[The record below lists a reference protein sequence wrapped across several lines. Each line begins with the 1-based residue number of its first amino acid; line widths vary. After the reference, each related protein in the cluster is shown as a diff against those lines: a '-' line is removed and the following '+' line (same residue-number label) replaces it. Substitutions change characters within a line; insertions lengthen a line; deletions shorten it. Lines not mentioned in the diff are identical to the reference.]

1 MKRPEDYTPGKRDNG
16 HSPNTL
22 RRRLLQMAALA
33 PFASVLNAQSAAEAI
48 AVQKLHTFG
57 LRVSDVARSVAFY
70 QQLFGMPISARVGD
84 TVCLRIG
91 SGPQFMSLRPL
102 QSGEAPGITHIGLSV
117 RDFNAQSVAAQLQ
130 AHGFVN
136 DANAAN
142 EPDNL
147 KRAMR
152 YWPLNQQ
159 AVAFAGQEGLNFQL
173 CDPTYCGSDNG
184 QCSNIAAPNGAG
196 LMALDGINHFTNFM
210 SHAPNTNQFYLN
222 LFGLQYL
229 AYQGPTSPTVGVGD
243 GKQFLMFVGGAQEGA
258 PTRPGRMDHVS
269 MSVEGFEVE
278 AIQAKLESVGI
289 TPRMDDNNTPALVHW
304 ISLRMPNRGGA
315 EGGTPELYFSDPDSI
330 HIQLQHLDYCGGG
343 GYLGDACAP
352 LA

>member
-1 MKRPEDYTPGKRDNG
+1 MKRSEEYTPRKLDHA
-16 HSPNTL
+16 HSPNL
-22 RRRLLQMAALA
+22 IRRRMLQMAAFA
-33 PFASVLNAQSAAEAI
+33 PFASFLYAQSEARSI

-57 LRVSDVARSVAFY
+57 LRVSDVERSVDFY
-70 QQLFGMPISARVGD
+70 QQLFGMPITARVGD

-91 SGPQFMSLRPL
+91 NGPQFVSLRPL
-102 QSGEAPGITHIGLSV
+102 QSGETPGITHIGLSV
-117 RDFNAQSVAAQLQ
+117 RDFNSQAVSSQLQ

-147 KRAMR
+147 KRAMH

-159 AVAFAGQEGLNFQL
+159 AIAFAGREGLNFQL
-173 CDPTYCGSDNG
+173 CAPAYCGSDNG
-184 QCSNIAAPNGAG
+184 QCTNIAAPNGAG
-196 LMALDGINHFTNFM
+196 LMALQDINHFTNFM
-210 SHAPNTNQFYLN
+210 SHAPNTNQFYLD
-222 LFGLQYL
+222 LFGLQYQ

-269 MSVEGFEVE
+269 MSVEGFAVD

-289 TPRMDDNNTPALVHW
+289 MPRKEDNDTPALVHW

-330 HIQLQHLDYCGGG
+330 HIQLQHVDYCGGG
-343 GYLGDACAP
+343 GYLGDQCAP
-352 LA
+352 LV

>member
-1 MKRPEDYTPGKRDNG
+1 MKRPEEYTPHQRDSSY
-16 HSPNTL
+16 SPNLT
-22 RRRLLQMAALA
+22 RRRLLQMAAFA
-33 PFASVLNAQSAAEAI
+33 PFASLLHAQSGADSI

-57 LRVSDVARSVAFY
+57 LRVSDVERSVAFY
-70 QQLFGMPISARVGD
+70 QQLFGMPITARVGD

-91 SGPQFMSLRPL
+91 NGPQFMSLRPL
-102 QSGEAPGITHIGLSV
+102 LTGETPGITHIGLSV
-117 RDFNAQSVAAQLQ
+117 RDFNAQALSSQLQ
-130 AHGFVN
+130 AHGFAN

-147 KRAMR
+147 KRAMHF
-152 YWPLNQQ
+152 WPLNQQ
-159 AVAFAGQEGLNFQL
+159 AIAFAGKEGLNFQL
-173 CDPTYCGSDNG
+173 CASSYCGSGNG

-196 LMALDGINHFTNFM
+196 LMALQDINHFTNFM
-210 SHAPNTNQFYLN
+210 SHAPHTNQFYLD
-222 LFGLQYL
+222 LFGLKYQ

-243 GKQFLMFVGGAQEGA
+243 GKQFLMFVGGAQEGV

-269 MSVEGFEVE
+269 MSVEDFTVE
-278 AIQAKLESVGI
+278 SLQAKLESVGI
-289 TPRMDDNNTPALVHW
+289 TPRKEDNDTPALVHW

-343 GYLGDACAP
+343 GYLGDQCAP

>member
-1 MKRPEDYTPGKRDNG
+1 MKNSEDYTPNKLDRV
-16 HSPNTL
+16 HSPSL
-22 RRRLLQMAALA
+22 MRRRMLQMAALA
-33 PFASVLNAQSAAEAI
+33 PFASLLHAQSAAAAI

-57 LRVSDVARSVAFY
+57 LRVSDVERSVAFY
-70 QQLFGMPISARVGD
+70 QRLFGMPISARVGD

-91 SGPQFMSLRPL
+91 DGPQFMSLRPL
-102 QSGEAPGITHIGLSV
+102 HAGETPGITHIGLSV
-117 RDFNAQSVAAQLQ
+117 RDFNAQAVSAQLQ
-130 AHGFVN
+130 ERGFVN
-136 DANAAN
+136 DASAAN

-152 YWPLNQQ
+152 YWPLHQQ
-159 AVAFAGQEGLNFQL
+159 AVAFAGKEGLNFQL
-173 CDPTYCGSDNG
+173 CAPTYCGSADG

-196 LMALDGINHFTNFM
+196 LMALADINHFTNFM
-210 SHAPNTNQFYLN
+210 SHAPNTNQFYLD

-269 MSVEGFEVE
+269 MSVEDFAVE
-278 AIQAKLESVGI
+278 GIQAKLESVGI
-289 TPRMDDNNTPALVHW
+289 TPRADDNNTPALAHW

-315 EGGTPELYFSDPDSI
+315 EGGTPELYFSDPDGI
-330 HIQLQHLDYCGGG
+330 HIQLQHVNYCGGG
-343 GYLGDACAP
+343 GYLGDQCAP

>member
-1 MKRPEDYTPGKRDNG
+1 MKSPENYTPNKLDHAR
-16 HSPNTL
+16 SPNL
-22 RRRLLQMAALA
+22 MRRRMLQMAALA
-33 PFASVLNAQSAAEAI
+33 PFASLLHAQSATAI

-57 LRVSDVARSVAFY
+57 LRVSDVERSVAFY
-70 QQLFGMPISARVGD
+70 QQLFGMPICAQVGD

-102 QSGEAPGITHIGLSV
+102 HSGETPGITHIGLSV
-117 RDFNAQSVAAQLQ
+117 PDFNAQTVSSQLQ

-147 KRAMR
+147 RRAMH
-152 YWPLNQQ
+152 YWPVNQQ
-159 AVAFAGQEGLNFQL
+159 AVAFAGKEGLNFQL
-173 CDPTYCGSDNG
+173 CAPTYCGSEDG

-196 LMALDGINHFTNFM
+196 LMALGEINHFTNFM

-229 AYQGPTSPTVGVGD
+229 AYQGPTSPTVSVGD

-269 MSVEGFEVE
+269 MSVEDFAVD

-289 TPRMDDNNTPALVHW
+289 MPRKDDADTPALVHW

-330 HIQLQHLDYCGGG
+330 HIQLQHLNYCGGG
-343 GYLGDACAP
+343 GYLGDQCAP

>member
-1 MKRPEDYTPGKRDNG
+1 MKRSEDYTPSKLDPA
-16 HSPNTL
+16 HSPNL
-22 RRRLLQMAALA
+22 VRRRMLQMAALA
-33 PFASVLNAQSAAEAI
+33 PFASPLHAQSAAAAI

-57 LRVSDVARSVAFY
+57 LRVSDVERSVAFY
-70 QQLFGMPISARVGD
+70 QQLFGMPITARVGD

-91 SGPQFMSLRPL
+91 NGPQFMSLRPL
-102 QSGEAPGITHIGLSV
+102 HSGETPGITHIGLSV
-117 RDFNAQSVAAQLQ
+117 RDFNAQSVASALQ

-147 KRAMR
+147 KRAMH

-159 AVAFAGQEGLNFQL
+159 AVAFAGKEGLNFQL
-173 CDPTYCGSDNG
+173 CAPAYCGSDNG

-196 LMALDGINHFTNFM
+196 LMALQDINHFTNFM
-210 SHAPNTNQFYLN
+210 SHAPNTNQFYLD

-269 MSVEGFEVE
+269 MSVEDFAVDS
-278 AIQAKLESVGI
+278 IQAKLESVGI
-289 TPRMDDNNTPALVHW
+289 MPRKEDNDTPALVHW

-330 HIQLQHLDYCGGG
+330 HIQLQHVNYCGGG
-343 GYLGDACAP
+343 GYLGDQCAP